1 MNILYVV
8 KQLSEGGIDSL
19 LDVYTKHFV
28 SNSNNKVFIICSYPI
43 NKEKSLFN
51 KIKDYKVEIIEP
63 SYIQKSFT
71 HKIAFF
77 ISLIYFPLRKIKDD
91 KYTFKKAL
99 DATQNILY
107 NISFPISIFIT
118 LKKIKIDLIHLF
130 GIIIES
136 MFFRY
141 FVLKNN
147 QVIFSEVEDPINRN
161 SNKKIFSLF
170 LKNCSDIIV
179 PSIIIKNKIISICSD
194 VENKIS
200 VIPWTINTKNISNY
214 SKSNHSDIIFGA
226 SGRLHHL
233 KGFHILI
240 EALSKIKSNN
250 WRLIIAGDGEEKEN
264 LLSLAKKNNIA
275 DKITFLGWI
284 KDIDTFLSNIDIFI
298 HPSFSEGMPMV
309 IIEALYNSKPVIAT
323 DVGSVKEMIDNTC
336 GFIVE
341 KDNSD
346 MLAEKI
352 NYFLENKNII
362 EYMSINAKKTFESK
376 FDKNIILTKI
386 EDIYKKAKDI

>member
-28 SNSNNKVFIICSYPI
+28 SNSNNKVFIISSYPI

-51 KIKDYKVEIIEP
+51 KIRTYNVEIIEP
-63 SYIQKSFT
+63 SYIQKLFT
-71 HKIAFF
+71 QKIAFF
-77 ISLIYFPLRKIKDD
+77 IALIYFPLRKIKDNN
-91 KYTFKKAL
+91 YTLKKAL

-107 NISFPISIFIT
+107 NISFPIFIFIT

-147 QVIFSEVEDPINRN
+147 KVIFSEVEDPINRN

-179 PSIIIKNKIISICSD
+179 PSRIIKNKIISICSD

-346 MLAEKI
+346 MIAEKI

-386 EDIYKKAKDI
+386 ETIYKKVKDI